1 MLLVT
6 LGGTVRSNLILV
18 TVPHV
23 NKVEH
28 ALSLEVKIPVFLSI
42 RLVFNY
48 HLNCWSIN
56 VIRYCNSSLGCVLAC
71 VGNHLRC
78 YKQS

>member
-1 MLLVT
+1 M
-6 LGGTVRSNLILV
+6 RSNLILV

-28 ALSLEVKIPVFLSI
+28 ALSLEVKISSVPVHQVSLQLSFEL
-42 RLVFNY
+42 LVYQCNY
-48 HLNCWSIN
+48 G
-56 VIRYCNSSLGCVLAC
+56 RYCNSSLGCVLAC
-71 VGNHLRC
+71 VGYHLRC